1 MVAKYPGVHGDFD
14 DLGPT
19 ATLGHLLNW
28 VRYRD
33 AAYGSYSF
41 HGIAI
46 AASRASRWGLSSRC
60 GSEGRDGRRF
70 CGDSGLE
77 RSLVLVFR
85 PAAYRRLIA
94 VSAAFRST
102 GRCGPDRSW
111 GHPGLRGLEMIVN
124 EVGDGRRGTT
134 WHTDMSIAIPPAG
147 MLMLEVPR
155 AAYVFLRYVSA
166 TPLPD
171 ALSCIVGEC

>member
-1 MVAKYPGVHGDFD
+1 
-14 DLGPT
+14 
-19 ATLGHLLNW
+19 
-28 VRYRD
+28 
-33 AAYGSYSF
+33 
-41 HGIAI
+41 
-46 AASRASRWGLSSRC
+46 
-60 GSEGRDGRRF
+60 
-70 CGDSGLE
+70 
-77 RSLVLVFR
+77 
-85 PAAYRRLIA
+85 
-94 VSAAFRST
+94 
-102 GRCGPDRSW
+102 
-111 GHPGLRGLEMIVN
+111 MIVN